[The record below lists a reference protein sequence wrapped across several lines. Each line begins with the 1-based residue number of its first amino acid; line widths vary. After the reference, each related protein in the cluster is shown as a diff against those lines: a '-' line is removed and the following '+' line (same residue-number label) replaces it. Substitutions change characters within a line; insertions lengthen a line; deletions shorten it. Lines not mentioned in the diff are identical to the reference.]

1 MFNKP
6 KILFEI
12 GNYSIKL
19 AETCFDKS
27 KGKIT
32 LSNYAVIPIPG
43 AESKAGISFDSD
55 VLAELIRKE
64 ISASGWKAKEAIGV
78 LSDEGTI
85 SRDIV
90 IPKVPDKKIESKVR
104 EDAGQHLPVDIN
116 DYLIDYR
123 VLYEMSTEEGQKY
136 KIYIVAAPYKIIDKY
151 IEVVKICKLAL
162 NAIDISGNSLSK
174 LLVAEIKS
182 RNEVLDQYDAIM
194 GLNVGAKRTC
204 IVFVQNGAFQF
215 EREIAFGANEIVQ
228 ILSKNLKID
237 LKQAQDELIANAGKY
252 VKLKGNAGEGNSDI
266 AKDVVSKFNTFT
278 AELEKIISFYQMR
291 YSCKNVRKIYLA
303 GGASNI
309 EGISDFIEERVH
321 IECTRISDLKCVQ
334 NNSRKDFDK
343 DAAILA
349 NVIGASIRN

>member
-19 AETCFDKS
+19 VETCFDKS

-43 AESKAGISFDSD
+43 AEAKVGISFDSEI
-55 VLAELIRKE
+55 LAELIRKE
-64 ISASGWKAKEAIGV
+64 INTSKWKAKEAIGV

-85 SRDIV
+85 SRDIL
-90 IPKVPDKKIESKVR
+90 IPKVPEKKIEAKVR

-123 VLYEMSTEEGQKY
+123 VLYEMQTEEGPKY

-151 IEVVKICKLAL
+151 IEVVKMCKLSL
-162 NAIDISGNSLSK
+162 DAIDISGNALSK
-174 LLVAEIKS
+174 LLAAEVKS
-182 RNEVLDQYDAIM
+182 RNEVIEQYDAIM
-194 GLNVGAKRTC
+194 GLNIGAKRSC

-215 EREIAFGANEIVQ
+215 EREIVFGANEIVQ
-228 ILSKNLKID
+228 VLSKNLKVD
-237 LKQAQDELIANAGKY
+237 FKQAQDELITNMEKHFS
-252 VKLKGNAGEGNSDI
+252 LKQNNEVNSGI
-266 AKDVVSKFNTFT
+266 SKDVADKLGIFA

-291 YSCKNVRKIYLA
+291 YSCKNVQKIYLA
-303 GGASNI
+303 GGASKI

-321 IECTRISDLKCVQ
+321 ISCTKIADLKCVID
-334 NNSRKDFDK
+334 NSKKDFNK
-343 DAAILA
+343 DAAVLA